1 MMDKKDS
8 KVTSLPRVLSNPS
21 PDFNFLIS
29 HYENMIMKGI
39 LGQFPTLK

>member
-1 MMDKKDS
+1 MMDKQDS
-8 KVTSLPRVLSNPS
+8 KVTPLPRVLSNPS